1 MFFKRKK
8 QDEKEENVINYAR
21 NIDLV
26 EIIISSDFKQE
37 IEKIKNLYKDSK
49 IEMVNLEDF
58 GKKMW
63 CEVRYKEHT
72 KKKEEGRNIVW
83 SRLHN

>member
-37 IEKIKNLYKDSK
+37 IEKIKNLYKDST
-49 IEMVNLEDF
+49 IEMVILKILV
-58 GKKMW
+58 KK
-63 CEVRYKEHT
+63 CDARCDIRNILKR
-72 KKKEEGRNIVW
+72 KKKGEI
-83 SRLHN
+83 